1 MDPNTPVCLIFLDE
15 NFYITSYNDYFKQEL
30 EFCDM
35 NGSSIIGKDINRH
48 IPDFS
53 PSMKRKPTYIKI
65 DGKILQGIVSLYKF
79 TLIIEISMYSK
90 SFINFLINQL
100 KVPCTSS
107 LECIKKLQ
115 NSRLTESQK
124 KYIDI
129 IKRNKLLVS
138 STIINLIDYIK
149 SISKA
154 HVIENPSEFFLSTAI
169 NEILNFTKL
178 NSKIN
183 IKYSIQN
190 DIVLYT
196 DYKKFIDMLLH
207 IITSCTNNNKKGSI
221 SIISKSN
228 TDILSIYIRDKNP
241 KLLNRLALFSGF
253 MNTEYNKSELYL
265 PIAKSFARL
274 LGGDLILE
282 NTSEEG
288 NVYKF
293 YTSLE
298 AINL

>member
-1 MDPNTPVCLIFLDE
+1 MDPLTPVCLIFLDE
-15 NFYITSYNDYFKQEL
+15 KFLISGYNDYFKQEL

-35 NGSSIIGKDINRH
+35 NGDSIIGNDINRH
-48 IPDFS
+48 IPDFA
-53 PSMKRKPTYIKI
+53 PSMKRKRSYIKI
-65 DGKILQGIVSLYKF
+65 DGRVLQGLISLYKF
-79 TLIIEISMYSK
+79 TIIIEISMYSK

-100 KVPCTSS
+100 KIPCTSS

-115 NSRLTESQK
+115 NSRLTDLQR
-124 KYIDI
+124 KYVDT
-129 IKRNKLLVS
+129 IKANKLIVS
-138 STIINLIDYIK
+138 STIINMIDYIK
-149 SISKA
+149 GISRA
-154 HVIENPSEFFLSTAI
+154 HVIDTPSEFFLSTAI
-169 NEILNFTKL
+169 NDILNFTKL
-178 NSKIN
+178 NSNIK

-207 IITSCTNNNKKGSI
+207 IITSCTSNNKKGSI
-221 SIISKSN
+221 NIISKSN

-241 KLLNRLALFSGF
+241 KLLNRIGLFAGF
-253 MNTEYNKSELYL
+253 MNTEYVKSELSL

-282 NTSEEG
+282 NTTDEG

-293 YTSLE
+293 YTALDS
-298 AINL
+298 INM